1 MPGTCRVCWSVCW
14 EKVAAGQVRCE
25 DCTWALAQ
33 HPSSVIRRLLLDEPG
48 LPVDVLELLAT
59 DFDAVVQTA
68 AIDVL
73 LRDHGLDRS
82 VDADDLY
89 DADDDLD
96 DDLLADGPADGP
108 DVEDGVPYSDPD
120 GEDELGDHDTSDD
133 LDFDSLLIDDTPVD
147 YR

>member
-1 MPGTCRVCWSVCW
+1 M
-14 EKVAAGQVRCE
+14 
-25 DCTWALAQ
+25 
-33 HPSSVIRRLLLDEPG
+33 IRRLLLDEPG

-96 DDLLADGPADGP
+96 DDDLLADEPADGF